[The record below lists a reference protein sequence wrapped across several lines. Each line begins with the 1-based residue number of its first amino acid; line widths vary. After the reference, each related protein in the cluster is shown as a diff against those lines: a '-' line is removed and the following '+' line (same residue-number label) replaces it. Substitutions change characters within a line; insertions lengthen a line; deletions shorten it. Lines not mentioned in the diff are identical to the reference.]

1 MGRQKKDLG
10 YIYFGLSLLSILKWW
25 YLPLSGD
32 VKKVDIASSVGRM
45 LLQVKY
51 TKTPNGFGM

>member
-1 MGRQKKDLG
+1 MGRQNKDLG

-32 VKKVDIASSVGRM
+32 VKKLDIASSAGRM
-45 LLQVKY
+45 LLE
-51 TKTPNGFGM
+51 KTPNGFGM